1 MVILAIG
8 TGIIQI
14 SSPDVSKQGSVI
26 LLEQADEDEAIRVAQ
41 KLAQETG
48 RRVIVRDAKLSLIE
62 TIPAASV
69 H

>member
-1 MVILAIG
+1 MVILAIR
-8 TGIIQI
+8 TDIIQI

>member
-8 TGIIQI
+8 TDIIQI
-14 SSPDVSKQGSVI
+14 SSPVVSKQGSVI

>member
-8 TGIIQI
+8 TDIIQI